1 MFLDP
6 DAETA
11 ERQGTL
17 TCQGC
22 GATFATEQEL
32 QRHNAETHGGG
43 STGRNT
49 DELPSDG

>member
-6 DAETA
+6 ET
-11 ERQGTL
+11 EPSELRHTF

-22 GATFATEQEL
+22 GATFDTEQEL
-32 QRHNAETHGGG
+32 QLHNAETHGGG